1 MASVGLIARG
11 REQDINI
18 DRGLPD
24 ANYTVLVPNLVWGCF
39 KAADLSLAGGP
50 RSVVFAALAAG
61 RAGDQWMDYVMCRD
75 AQERFSLVGAP

>member
-1 MASVGLIARG
+1 M
-11 REQDINI
+11 
-18 DRGLPD
+18 
-24 ANYTVLVPNLVWGCF
+24 VWGRF

-75 AQERFSLVGAP
+75 AQERFSLVGVP